1 MAVNMSNLIHLD
13 CSLRDGGYY
22 NNWDFDESLIN
33 DYLQVL
39 SSIGVDYCEIGFRFL
54 KNAGFKGVCAFTSED
69 FLNSLEI
76 PKNLKIAIML
86 NASDLIH
93 NNKFNFDNLYKLI
106 PVKAK
111 DSKVNLIRVACH
123 TEYINHIIPLFDFLD
138 NYGYLSAYNIAQVSE
153 NSREDLEK
161 IASTLASSKVNIIYF
176 ADSLG
181 SLSPYQIKEV
191 AQTIRKNWSGPIG
204 IHAHDNKGLAL
215 SNTLEAINSDITWLD
230 STITGIGRG
239 PGNAKTE
246 ELVIELSKEKKNKLN
261 LVPLIKIINEKFN
274 PLKNKYLW
282 GTNIFYYLAGRY
294 SIHPSYIQ
302 SMLTD
307 VRYKDEDILESISY
321 LKDQGRKRYNFD
333 DLNELRKF
341 YKGDPKG
348 QWDPKTIFKNR
359 DVLIIGTGKQVKKHE
374 KALKIFI
381 KKNKPIVLA
390 INTQNLGENNL
401 IDFRIACHPTRLFA
415 DIPIHLKLKEPLII
429 PLSMLPRKFSKLL
442 EGKETLDYGI
452 GISKGLFRSYENY
465 CMIPNSLVFSYAL
478 AMLTGG
484 CSKRIFLAGF
494 DGYNSEDSRNDEINE
509 LLLQFRKSYPN
520 SQLIAITPT
529 KYKNLISKSL
539 YGNC

>member
-153 NSREDLEK
+153 NSRADLEK

-294 SIHPSYIQ
+294 SIHPSYVQ

-359 DVLIIGTGKQVKKHE
+359 DVLLIGTGKQVKKHE

-415 DIPIHLKLKEPLII
+415 DIPTHLKLKEPLII
-429 PLSMLPRKFSKLL
+429 PLSMLPKKFSKLL
-442 EGKETLDYGI
+442 EGKEPLDYGI

>member
-1 MAVNMSNLIHLD
+1 MNKLIHLD

-22 NNWDFDESLIN
+22 NNWDFNEQLIN
-33 DYLQVL
+33 NYLQVL

-54 KNAGFKGVCAFTSED
+54 KNAGFKGACAFTTEE

-76 PKNLKIAIML
+76 PKNLNIAIML
-86 NASDLIH
+86 NASDLI
-93 NNKFNFDNLYKLI
+93 NNNEFNYDNLNELI

-111 DSKVNLIRVACH
+111 YSKVKLVRVACH
-123 TEYINHIIPLFDFLD
+123 TEYINHIIPLFNFLD
-138 NYGYLSAYNIAQVSE
+138 DYGYLSAYNITQVSE
-153 NSREDLEK
+153 NSSEDLTK
-161 IASTLASSKVNIIYF
+161 IASTLSSSKVKIIYF

-181 SLSPYQIKEV
+181 SLAPYQIKEV
-191 AQTIRKNWSGPIG
+191 AKSIRRNWSGPIG

-215 SNTLEAINSDITWLD
+215 SNTLEAINYDITWLD

-246 ELVIELSKEKKNKLN
+246 ELVIELNEKKKNKLN
-261 LVPLIKIINEKFN
+261 LVPLIKIINDEFN

-282 GTNIFYYLAGRY
+282 GTNIFYYLAGKY

-307 VRYKDEDILESISY
+307 LRYKDEDILESINY

-341 YKGDPKG
+341 YKGKPKG
-348 QWDPKTIFKNR
+348 NWDPKTIFKNK
-359 DVLIIGTGKQVKKHE
+359 DVLIIGTGKQIKKHE
-374 KALKIFI
+374 KALTIFI
-381 KKNKPIVLA
+381 KRNKPLVLA
-390 INTQNLGENNL
+390 INTQNLTENNL

-415 DIPIHLKLKEPLII
+415 DIPTHLKLNEPLII
-429 PLSMLPRKFSKLL
+429 PLSMLPEKFSKLL
-442 EGKETLDYGI
+442 DGKKILDYGI
-452 GISKGLFRSYENY
+452 GISKGLFKCHENY
-465 CMIPNSLVFSYAL
+465 CMIPNSLVLSYAL

-494 DGYNSEDSRNDEINE
+494 DGYNSDDSRNDEVNE
-509 LLLQFRKSYPN
+509 LLSQFRISYPN

-529 KYKNLISKSL
+529 KYKNLVSKSV

>member
-294 SIHPSYIQ
+294 SIHPSYVQ

-415 DIPIHLKLKEPLII
+415 DIPTHLKLKEPLII
-429 PLSMLPRKFSKLL
+429 PLSMLPKKFSKLL